1 MQMSQAVGQ
10 FLIALVRR
18 GLMGLLLAM
27 LPLWAQAQSQGGTA
41 DLQITKSGPTRANG
55 GDKVE
60 YQLVMDNNGPNDAS
74 GATFVDMLPAGLT
87 ILLVVAAFN
96 FLGDS
101 LRDAI
106 DPAHTTLQGVSL

>member
-1 MQMSQAVGQ
+1 MYPQQ
-10 FLIALVRR
+10 
-18 GLMGLLLAM
+18 
-27 LPLWAQAQSQGGTA
+27 
-41 DLQITKSGPTRANG
+41 
-55 GDKVE
+55 
-60 YQLVMDNNGPNDAS
+60 
-74 GATFVDMLPAGLT
+74 MLPAGLT